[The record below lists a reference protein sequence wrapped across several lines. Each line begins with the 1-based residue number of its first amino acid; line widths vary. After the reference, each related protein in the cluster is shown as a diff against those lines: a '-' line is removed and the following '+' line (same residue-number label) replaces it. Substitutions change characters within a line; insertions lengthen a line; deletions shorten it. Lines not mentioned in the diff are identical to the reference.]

1 MIKILFR
8 SNIKKYHTIH
18 NSLIEL
24 NHVSSITIFQ
34 VEDINDNAPIF
45 RPYSPVVRVREHSAP
60 HIITTLE
67 ATDRDSGI
75 FGQVR
80 NKLPCLNQ

>member
-1 MIKILFR
+1 M
-8 SNIKKYHTIH
+8 
-18 NSLIEL
+18 
-24 NHVSSITIFQ
+24 
-34 VEDINDNAPIF
+34 NDNAPIF
-45 RPYSPVVRVREHSAP
+45 RPHSPVVRVREHSSP

-80 NKLPCLNQ
+80 FTSIFKMAPKVFCKCFSGSIINCLFHTRYIDRVWKNKRKW